1 MKTRLL
7 IFSLAASVATFG
19 CVTFASE
26 CDDVPAPRVAQWWT
40 ERANGPY
47 IRGAQ
52 DHMGENWLARTTR
65 RIWSSVSTFFGG
77 PGWYAGNE
85 LNMSDSE
92 IQMPAEVIFRIE
104 HESLGC
110 YGPG

>member
-7 IFSLAASVATFG
+7 MSLLAVSIATFG
-19 CVTFASE
+19 FVTSASE
-26 CDDVPAPRVAQWWT
+26 CDDVPAPRASFFWT
-40 ERANGPY
+40 ERANSGY
-47 IRGAQ
+47 IWGSQ
-52 DHMGENWLARTTR
+52 DQMGETWFLRTTR
-65 RIWSSVSTFFGG
+65 RIASAVSTFFGG
-77 PGWYAGNE
+77 AGWYAGNE